1 MRKRLQQ
8 RICSGILR
16 VSCPV
21 ILIVFCT
28 VLPARA
34 EQSSYNVLCRPDLA
48 SSRRE
53 ELADHL
59 RKITGWPGLDFDEHG
74 ALRLGSAAAA
84 GGSRI
89 ARELLME
96 AVTGKNLIVL
106 EDASN
111 RSDVVFASVS
121 EGRWVRDA
129 SAKPP
134 VYIVLID
141 FADFSRVKGDKA
153 ALAALNAGWG
163 VLHEINHVVHKLAD
177 ADRAGEAG
185 ECEDAINQMRRECG
199 LAERAEYY
207 FSFLP
212 GSLTPKFARLAFEQQ
227 LPESNKRK
235 RYWLIWDADL
245 VGGLS
250 EPKQVASFK

>member
-1 MRKRLQQ
+1 
-8 RICSGILR
+8 

-21 ILIVFCT
+21 ILIVCCT

-34 EQSSYNVLCRPDLA
+34 EQSSFNVLCRPDLA
-48 SSRRE
+48 SSRRA
-53 ELADHL
+53 ELANHL
-59 RKITGWPGLDFDEHG
+59 RKITGWTGLDFDEHG
-74 ALRLGSAAAA
+74 ALRLGSAAAS
-84 GGSRI
+84 GGSQI
-89 ARELLME
+89 ARDLLME
-96 AVTGKNLIVL
+96 AVTGKNIIVL

-111 RSDVVFASVS
+111 RSGIVFASVS
-121 EGRWVRDA
+121 EGRWTRDA

-141 FADFSRVKGDKA
+141 FADFSRVIGDKA
-153 ALAALNAGWG
+153 ALAAFNVGWG
-163 VLHEINHVVHKLAD
+163 ALHEINHVVHDLVD
-177 ADRAGEAG
+177 AEGEGEAG

-207 FSFLP
+207 FSFFP
-212 GSLTPKFARLAFEQQ
+212 GANDGAFMTKLVRLAFEQQ

-235 RYWLIWDADL
+235 RYWLIWDANL

-250 EPKQVASFK
+250 ERKQVASFK